1 MARTATTRA
10 PAGTVLLFHGDER
23 FLIDEAARSALDAWR
38 PELVSDFGFDTLE
51 GTGLTAARLQ
61 DSILQLPFL
70 DPYRAVFVRM
80 LPATRAESMAPA
92 LPDIPPTT
100 RLLITV
106 AGRLSPGNKLVK
118 AVPTAGGT
126 APEMQHLKGRALTPA
141 PPRLVRAGGGRVS
154 PGNKLVKA
162 VTPAGGTAPEM
173 QHLKGRALSDW
184 TTRRAVEVHGLT
196 PVIAA
201 QVVRVTP
208 PDLSVVDSEL
218 SKLAAYK
225 ASGSKLTSEAITEL
239 LAGGREDEIFK
250 LTDNLLPHP
259 PPQAMQIARGLTRGG
274 LQPTTVAYRMARHVA
289 LVLEVHARQER
300 GESLQQVQDV
310 MAERRFV
317 LQKPCD
323 TAQNA
328 DPDRLEAA
336 LRAIRDY
343 EWEVKSGQVDAEW
356 GLDVLLTRL

>member
-10 PAGTVLLFHGDER
+10 ATGTGTVLLLHGEER
-23 FLIDEAARSALDAWR
+23 FLIDEVATSTLDAWKA
-38 PELVSDFGFDTLE
+38 ELVSDFGFETLD

-80 LPATRAESMAPA
+80 LPATRAESLAPA
-92 LPDIPPTT
+92 LSEIPDTT

-118 AVPTAGGT
+118 AVSSARGT
-126 APEMQHLKGRALTPA
+126 AQ
-141 PPRLVRAGGGRVS
+141 
-154 PGNKLVKA
+154 
-162 VTPAGGTAPEM
+162 EM

-184 TTRRAVEVHGLT
+184 TTRRAVDVHGLT
-196 PVIAA
+196 PAIAA
-201 QVVRVTP
+201 QVYRVTP

-218 SKLAAYK
+218 SKLAAYR
-225 ASGSKLTSEAITEL
+225 ASGSKLTSEAVTEL

-250 LTDNLLPHP
+250 LTDNMLPHP
-259 PPQAMQIARGLTRGG
+259 TPQAMQIARGLTRGG

-289 LVLEVHARQER
+289 LVLEVRARQER
-300 GESLQQVQDV
+300 GESLQQVQDG
-310 MAERRFV
+310 MAEHRFV
-317 LQKPCD
+317 LQKAYD

-328 DPDRLEAA
+328 DPDRLESA
-336 LRAIRDY
+336 LKAIRDY